1 MIHKQKNLISA
12 IVLMLFFV
20 ATSCTTEEDIVPGTG
35 DGTMGLLFK
44 LQGNSAT
51 TANARTNATGLQ
63 FTDGFI
69 QIQELELELE
79 GDFDTEGLPE
89 AGAFD
94 DDDEEE
100 DGDEWE
106 YEIEFDEI
114 KKVTFDQ
121 FDSDADFFI
130 QIPEGIYE
138 EIEMEIDLIDY
149 RNEPSIQL
157 NGTYT
162 NGDNEE
168 VPFRYEYFGDEIDFE
183 VEIEAENGGFRV
195 DRVNNP
201 LILFELIPSRWFSTI
216 SDAELDDADLDET
229 GVMVISR
236 TNNVSIY
243 RKISDRIAVD
253 AEIEIEID

>member
-12 IVLMLFFV
+12 IVLMLFF
-20 ATSCTTEEDIVPGTG
+20 ASIGCTPEEDIVPGTG

-44 LQGNSAT
+44 LQGNST
-51 TANARTNATGLQ
+51 TAANARTNATGLH

-79 GDFDTEGLPE
+79 GDFDTEGLPA
-89 AGAFD
+89 AGSFD
-94 DDDEEE
+94 DDDDE

-149 RNEPSIQL
+149 QNEPSIQL

-216 SDAELDDADLDET
+216 SGAELDDADLDET

-236 TNNVSIY
+236 TSNVSIY
-243 RKISDRIAVD
+243 RKISDKIAVD